1 MISMSTAK
9 LLFFIA
15 LTLGP
20 QSPHVVYVTS
30 VNDSYR
36 WTDEGPNGWML
47 RTKDAPHGDW
57 VRQDQK
63 PQPGGFDNA
72 EARAI
77 TAHDWHDGSFLQLSN
92 GNRVEKQGD
101 AAFYI
106 VDPGAP
112 NQKTYTIRFPQE
124 D

>member
-1 MISMSTAK
+1 MKVPTAGCSRPR
-9 LLFFIA
+9 A
-15 LTLGP
+15 P
-20 QSPHVVYVTS
+20 PTS
-30 VNDSYR
+30 
-36 WTDEGPNGWML
+36 G
-47 RTKDAPHGDW
+47 W

-63 PQPGGFDNA
+63 QQVAAFDDA
-72 EARAI
+72 DARAI
-77 TAHDWHDGSFLQLSN
+77 TAHQWHDGSYLQLSN

-112 NQKTYTIRFPQE
+112 NQKTYTILYPKA